1 MDQDAYDDL
10 LQRLTA
16 LVIKL
21 DSPYDKLMDFVD
33 EQRQFNLH
41 MAGLLQEQ
49 RAFNAQQVAIN
60 QRLETLLERARRSAS
75 PTSSAACCTGSGA
88 RCA

>member
-21 DSPYDKLMDFVD
+21 DATYD
-33 EQRQFNLH
+33 E
-41 MAGLLQEQ
+41 LLEANRAQ
-49 RAFNAQQVAIN
+49 RAFNEQQVAIN
-60 QRLETLLERARRSAS
+60 QRLETLLERAWRSS
-75 PTSSAACCTGSGA
+75 TNGPTD
-88 RCA
+88 